1 VLGAATARAAGD
13 HAADGAQLHG
23 SARAGAE
30 PADPG
35 RPDCAVCRERN
46 GTHLLRDLWQFFW
59 IIAALM
65 VFYAILDSAGLLGLF
80 ARLGRWF
87 GQ

>member
-1 VLGAATARAAGD
+1 
-13 HAADGAQLHG
+13 
-23 SARAGAE
+23 
-30 PADPG
+30 
-35 RPDCAVCRERN
+35 
-46 GTHLLRDLWQFFW
+46 
-59 IIAALM
+59 M